1 MAFAPGARNT
11 FVRVLGTYGRMS
23 GFEIRTVG
31 AREILDC
38 RLEPTLRVTVE
49 TDGGFRGRADVP
61 VGRSTGSREAVEL
74 RDGDDRFRGRG
85 VREAVRTVEDD
96 VAPALAG
103 ADVRDQRA
111 VDGALRD
118 LDGTGR
124 FADIGGNTST
134 GTSLAAL
141 GAAADGAGVPLYERV
156 ADVAGREGVTLPVPF
171 LDVIEGGELAATELD
186 FQEHQL
192 IPTEAASFAEA
203 IRMGAEVYYELGDRL
218 AGSYGRASR
227 NVGVEGGYT
236 PPGMTDPRDA
246 FDEMLDAVEECGY
259 GDSFALAVDAAA
271 THFHDPETGTY
282 ALMGE
287 THTAEEMIDVYDDL
301 TSTYPLASIE
311 DPLDEADFSATAAL
325 TERLGCQVVGDDLF
339 VTNPEQ
345 VKRGVEAGAANALLF
360 KVNQVGTVT
369 GAFDAARTAR
379 ENGYA
384 VQVSERSGQTPDTWL
399 ADVAV
404 GLDAGQI
411 KTGVTRGERTE
422 QYNRLLGIEER
433 LGETGSYGDWPPAA

>member
-1 MAFAPGARNT
+1 
-11 FVRVLGTYGRMS
+11 MS

-31 AREILDC
+31 AREVLDC

-49 TDGGFRGRADVP
+49 TDGDSRGRADVP
-61 VGRSTGSREAVEL
+61 VGRSTGSQEAVER
-74 RDGDDRFRGRG
+74 RDGDDRFRGKG
-85 VREAVRTVEDD
+85 VQTAVRTVEDE

-111 VDGALRD
+111 VDDALRD

-124 FADIGGNTST
+124 FASIGGNTST
-134 GTSLAAL
+134 GASLAVL
-141 GAAADGAGVPLYERV
+141 KAAAEAMGTPLYERV
-156 ADVAGREGVTLPVPF
+156 ADVADRAGTTLPVPF
-171 LDVIEGGELAATELD
+171 LDVIEGGELAATELG

-192 IPTEAASFAEA
+192 VPTNASSFAEA

-218 AGSYGRASR
+218 EEAYGESSR

-246 FDEMLDAVEECGY
+246 FDAMLAAVEECGY

-287 THTAEEMIDVYDDL
+287 TYTAAEMIDVYDDL
-301 TSTYPLASIE
+301 TSAYPLESIE
-311 DPLDEADFSATAAL
+311 DPLDEADFESTAAL
-325 TERLGCQVVGDDLF
+325 TERLDCQVIGDDLF
-339 VTNPEQ
+339 VTNPER
-345 VKRGVEAGAANALLF
+345 VERGVEAGAATALLL

-379 ENGYA
+379 ESGYA

-422 QYNRLLGIEER
+422 QYNRLLGIEAR
-433 LGETGSYGDWPPAA
+433 LDEGGSYGDWPPTS

>member
-1 MAFAPGARNT
+1 
-11 FVRVLGTYGRMS
+11 MS

-49 TDGGFRGRADVP
+49 TDAGFRGRADVP
-61 VGRSTGSREAVEL
+61 AGRSTGSHEAVEL
-74 RDGDDRFRGRG
+74 RDGEDRFRGRG
-85 VREAVRTVEDD
+85 VRTAVVIVEET

-103 ADVRDQRA
+103 TDVRDQRA
-111 VDGALRD
+111 VDDALRD

-124 FADIGGNTST
+124 FAEIGGNTST

-141 GAAADGAGVPLYERV
+141 KAAADGLDVPLHERV

-171 LDVIEGGELAATELD
+171 LDVIEGGELAATELG

-192 IPTEAASFAEA
+192 IPTNAESFAEA
-203 IRMGAEVYYELGDRL
+203 IRMGAEIYYELGDRL
-218 AGSYGRASR
+218 EAAYGDASR

-236 PPGMTDPRDA
+236 PPGMTDPREA
-246 FDEMLDAVEECGY
+246 FDEMLAAVEECGY
-259 GDSFALAVDAAA
+259 GDSFALGIDAAA

-282 ALMGE
+282 SLMGE
-287 THTAEEMIDVYDDL
+287 THTPAEMIDVYDDL
-301 TSTYPLASIE
+301 TSTYPLESIE
-311 DPLDEADFSATAAL
+311 DPLDEADFSTTAAL
-325 TERLGCQVVGDDLF
+325 TERLDCQVIGDDLF
-339 VTNPEQ
+339 VTNPER
-345 VKRGVEAGAANALLF
+345 VERGVEAGAANALLL

-369 GAFDAARTAR
+369 GAFDAAATAS

-433 LGETGSYGDWPPAA
+433 LGGDGRYGGWPPAT

>member
-1 MAFAPGARNT
+1 MGE
-11 FVRVLGTYGRMS
+11 RMS

-61 VGRSTGSREAVEL
+61 AGRSTGTHEAVER
-74 RDGDDRFRGRG
+74 RDGGDRYRGRG
-85 VREAVRTVEDD
+85 VRTAVRTVEEE
-96 VAPALAG
+96 VAPSLAG
-103 ADVRDQRA
+103 TDVRDQRA
-111 VDGALRD
+111 VDDALRD

-124 FADIGGNTST
+124 FAGIGANTAT
-134 GTSLAAL
+134 GASLAAL
-141 GAAADGAGVPLYERV
+141 VAAAEGTDVPLYERV
-156 ADVAGREGVTLPVPF
+156 AGVAGRDGTTLPIPF

-192 IPTEAASFAEA
+192 IPTGAETFAEA

-218 AGSYGRASR
+218 VGEYGRSSR

-236 PPGMTDPRDA
+236 PPGMTDPREA
-246 FDEMLDAVEECGY
+246 FEAMLGAVEECGY
-259 GDSFALAVDAAA
+259 ADEFALAVDAAA
-271 THFHDPETGTY
+271 THFYDADSGTY
-282 ALMGE
+282 TFTGGE
-287 THTAEEMIDVYDDL
+287 HTPGEMVDVYADL
-301 TSTYPLASIE
+301 TSTYPLESIE
-311 DPLDEADFSATAAL
+311 DPLDESDFEATAEL
-325 TERLGCQVVGDDLF
+325 TGQVDAQVVGDDLF
-339 VTNPEQ
+339 VTNADRVE
-345 VKRGVEAGAANALLF
+345 RGVESGAANALLF
-360 KVNQVGTVT
+360 KINQVGTVT
-369 GAFDAARTAR
+369 GAFEAAATAR
-379 ENGYA
+379 ESGYA

-422 QYNRLLGIEER
+422 QYNRLLWIEGR
-433 LGETGSYGDWPPAA
+433 LGSEGSLADWPPAT

>member
-1 MAFAPGARNT
+1 
-11 FVRVLGTYGRMS
+11 MS

-49 TDGGFRGRADVP
+49 TEDGSSGRADVP
-61 VGRSTGSREAVEL
+61 AGRSTGSHEAVEL
-74 RDGDDRFRGRG
+74 RDGGDRFRGKG
-85 VREAVRTVEDD
+85 VREAVRVVENE

-103 ADVRDQRA
+103 LDTREQGA
-111 VDGALRD
+111 VDDALRE

-124 FADIGGNTST
+124 FARIGGNAST
-134 GTSLAAL
+134 GTSLAVL
-141 GAAADGAGVPLYERV
+141 KAAADGAGVPLHERV
-156 ADVAGREGVTLPVPF
+156 AAVAGREGVTLPIPF
-171 LDVIEGGELAATELD
+171 LDVIEGGELAATDLD

-192 IPTEAASFAEA
+192 VPTGAESFAEA

-218 AGSYGRASR
+218 AGSHGRASR

-236 PPGMTDPRDA
+236 PSGMTDPRDA
-246 FDEMLDAVEECGY
+246 FDAMLGAADECGY
-259 GDSFALAVDAAA
+259 GGSFALAVDAAA
-271 THFHDPETGTY
+271 THFYDAETGTY
-282 ALMGE
+282 SVMGE
-287 THTAEEMIDVYDDL
+287 AYTPGEMVDRYADL
-301 TSTYPLASIE
+301 AATYPLESIE
-311 DPLDEADFSATAAL
+311 DPLDEADFSTTAEL
-325 TERLGCQVVGDDLF
+325 TDRLDAQVVGDDLF
-339 VTNPEQ
+339 VTSADRIE
-345 VKRGVEAGAANALLF
+345 RGVDAGAANALLF
-360 KVNQVGTVT
+360 KINQVGTVT
-369 GAFDAARTAR
+369 GAFDAAATAR
-379 ENGYA
+379 ANGYA

-433 LGETGSYGDWPPAA
+433 LGGAGRYADWPPGR

>member
-1 MAFAPGARNT
+1 
-11 FVRVLGTYGRMS
+11 MS

-49 TDGGFRGRADVP
+49 TDAGFRGRADVP
-61 VGRSTGSREAVEL
+61 AGRSTGSHEAVES
-74 RDGDDRFRGRG
+74 RDGGDRFRGRG
-85 VREAVRTVEDD
+85 VRSAARTVEEE

-103 ADVRDQRA
+103 ADARDQRA
-111 VDGALRD
+111 VDDALRD

-124 FADIGGNTST
+124 FAEIGGNTST

-141 GAAADGAGVPLYERV
+141 KAAADGLDVPLHERV
-156 ADVAGREGVTLPVPF
+156 AAIAGREGVTLPVPF
-171 LDVIEGGELAATELD
+171 LDVIEGGELAATELG

-192 IPTEAASFAEA
+192 IPTNAESFAEA

-218 AGSYGRASR
+218 EAAYGDASR

-236 PPGMTDPRDA
+236 PPGMTDPREA
-246 FDEMLDAVEECGY
+246 FDEMLAAVEECGY

-282 ALMGE
+282 SLMDE
-287 THTAEEMIDVYDDL
+287 THTAAEMIDVYDDL
-301 TSTYPLASIE
+301 TSTYPLESIE
-311 DPLDEADFSATAAL
+311 DPLDEADFSTTAAL
-325 TERLGCQVVGDDLF
+325 TERLDCQVIGDDLF
-339 VTNPEQ
+339 VTNRER
-345 VKRGVEAGAANALLF
+345 VERGVEAGAANALLL

-369 GAFDAARTAR
+369 GAFDAAATAS

-399 ADVAV
+399 ADVTV

-433 LGETGSYGDWPPAA
+433 LGEDASYGGWPPAT